1 MNDLTDPLFGDY
13 LFLKKKG
20 TYEKVAFSDIAIIK
34 VNGDYVNCI
43 LVNENVFVLRISLH
57 KIGALLSSSRFMRIH
72 RSYMIQT
79 LLIESINFQEDFV
92 LIGGNQIPMNRS
104 SKKRLSQLITK
115 LE

>member
-1 MNDLTDPLFGDY
+1 MDDLTDPLFDGF

-20 TYEKVAFSDIAIIK
+20 SYEKVAYKDIAILK

-43 LVNENVFVLRISLH
+43 LINESVFTLRISLH
-57 KIGALLSSSRFMRIH
+57 KMGEILSSSDFMRIH
-72 RSYMIQT
+72 RSYLIQT

-92 LIGGNQIPMNRS
+92 IIGKNQIPMNRV
-104 SKKRLSQLITK
+104 SKRILNQLITR

>member
-1 MNDLTDPLFGDY
+1 MEDLIDSLFGDF

-20 TYEKVAFSDIAIIK
+20 SYEKVAYKDIAILK
-34 VNGDYVNCI
+34 VNGDYVSCI
-43 LVNENVFVLRISLH
+43 LINDSVFTLRVSLH
-57 KIGALLSSSRFMRIH
+57 KMEKMLSSSNFMRIH

-92 LIGGNQIPMNRS
+92 IIGKNKIPMNRE
-104 SKKRLSQLITK
+104 SKKRLGQLITK